1 MKITLTVIGKTNGK
15 FLIQGIEEYTKRL
28 SYYIPFNINYL
39 PDVKNNKKMTEEQ
52 QKVLEGS
59 AILGSLDKSDY
70 VVLLDEH
77 GKEFTSMEFSKYIE
91 KKMSSVPKRLVFIVG
106 GPYGFSQEVKER
118 ANEKISLSKM
128 TFSHE
133 MIRLIFTEQL
143 YRAMTIINNEPYH
156 HE

>member
-1 MKITLTVIGKTNGK
+1 MKITLTVIGKTNCK

-28 SYYIPFNINYL
+28 SFYVPFNIHYL

-52 QKVLEGS
+52 QKSLEGS
-59 AILGSLDKSDY
+59 AILNSLDKSDF

-77 GKEFTSMEFSKYIE
+77 GKEFTSMQFSKYIE

-106 GPYGFSQEVKER
+106 GPYGFSKEVKER